1 MCYNLA
7 LEKIREFCS
16 EKVIADSRR
25 YYKDELTLSRK
36 EDQILWVPKNTGKAL
51 RYRGVQ
57 CVQEPRGSRGS
68 GMCSQ

>member
-25 YYKDELTLSRK
+25 YYKDKLTLSRK
-36 EDQILWVPKNTGKAL
+36 EDQIL
-51 RYRGVQ
+51 
-57 CVQEPRGSRGS
+57 
-68 GMCSQ
+68 